1 MAISTQEREISG
13 FRECGSGLH
22 IWPPELLFQ
31 KFIQGIVG
39 RCFSSNHALKVW
51 FRKYFS
57 GVVGDALAR

>member
-39 RCFSSNHALKVW
+39 RCFSSNHALKYGLGST
-51 FRKYFS
+51 FQE
-57 GVVGDALAR
+57 LLEMLL